1 MGRRCASFT
10 KERDGKSAHEKLI
23 FLILV
28 ARETQSKNT
37 PRYHFTPM
45 EMTKIRRTDHTQCW
59 QGCWAMGPFLHC
71 YWECKMLQPLWK
83 TAWQFL
89 KKLNIH
95 PPYVPA
101 IVPSDIVLRRVKE
114 AHEWMFTRTC
124 LWQPKLQ
131 TIQTSINRWIK
142 TMWHMCTILS
152 VPEKKGA
159 SYWNT
164 QQYEIVSKQS
174 YWVESKGEV
183 DILHNPVLV
192 TLH

>member
-1 MGRRCASFT
+1 MLFAS
-10 KERDGKSAHEKLI
+10 
-23 FLILV
+23 V
-28 ARETQSKNT
+28 
-37 PRYHFTPM
+37 
-45 EMTKIRRTDHTQCW
+45 
-59 QGCWAMGPFLHC
+59 
-71 YWECKMLQPLWK
+71 LWLWNVHLLWDLELLYLSWHLSLLK
-83 TAWQFL
+83 VPYSDAWNVKWYSCFGQDFGSFL

-101 IVPSDIVLRRVKE
+101 FVPSDIVLRRAKE
-114 AHEWMFTRTC
+114 AHEWMFTRTR

-174 YWVESKGEV
+174 YWVERKGEVDIEV